1 MDLVPVESARF
12 GKSNAKKELKIVIIL
27 EKKMT

>member
-1 MDLVPVESARF
+1 MDLEQVESTQF